1 MWSNFGLK
9 NAYLMS
15 FMALLFFFLEMCLLF
30 ERKKIIFFCPEIVF
44 SFFFA
49 SKDDSDPADI
59 KPDI

>member
-1 MWSNFGLK
+1 VVEFRTEK
-9 NAYLMS
+9 C
-15 FMALLFFFLEMCLLF
+15 LLDEFHGFIIFFLEMCLLF